1 MGATAT
7 VNTIVGE
14 VRRSSLD
21 KYAAFPPLVGR
32 ARRNVPI
39 LSPQSLFLSIFPS
52 AGASA
57 F

>member
-39 LSPQSLFLSIFPS
+39 LSPQSLFLSIVPS